1 MEKSEI
7 LREVLSEVGITQSR
21 LSELSG
27 VKQPSI
33 SKMLNERIEMSDEML
48 ERLLSCMGYH
58 LEVVRRPV
66 RVELDRSTERR
77 WRMHR
82 RLVNQ
87 LSQQTWQRWRP
98 TVVGNLEQIRSSVR
112 GEPHTRNLERWTQ
125 LVRSNDIRG
134 LRQVMIGLDTDSIQM
149 REVSPL
155 GRLLSDEE
163 RRAVLVEATS

>member
-1 MEKSEI
+1 M
-7 LREVLSEVGITQSR
+7 TQSR

-33 SKMLNERIEMSDEML
+33 SQMLHDRIEMSDEML

-66 RVELDRSTERR
+66 RAELDRSTDRR

-82 RLVNQ
+82 RLASR
-87 LSQQTWQRWRP
+87 LSSETWKRWRP
-98 TVVGNLEQIRSSVR
+98 TVLRNLTEIRSSVR
-112 GEPHTRNLERWTQ
+112 GEPHISNVQRWDE
-125 LVRSNDIRG
+125 LVQSNDLRG
-134 LRQVMIGLDTDSIQM
+134 LRQVMIGLDTDSIEM

-155 GRLLSDEE
+155 GGVLSDEE
-163 RRAVLVEATS
+163 RRAVLAEVAS